1 MGVTYIMGFKTWVL
15 RYSIIALLLVMITI
29 GNASATG
36 SVYILPEMTTELS
49 PGDTFTLT
57 VNVDSQED
65 YLIGIESTLN
75 YDPNT
80 FKVVK
85 LTEEGILGENIL
97 ILPGSGDDGQGTIK
111 YGIATS
117 DDYGY
122 KADDS
127 KFLTLEFQVLDN
139 TEDGIFYLN
148 FGGIRLIDKNSN
160 ALSGKAVGSVILI
173 GDVLIED
180 AQEPTSIDI
189 GPTVKSVKSTTS
201 PSMTST
207 TTSLSSQ
214 PQIEYEYIFGSHPDS
229 YRVIEKRGIIEDPEN
244 NNGKIIT
251 LQNKLKTNF
260 DNDQFY
266 PRGKIMSMGTNS
278 AGYMFVI
285 FYEPL
290 IEQGDADNIYSIIEG
305 EAKAMGIDNV
315 PVEFGS
321 GTNSQIGNAL
331 QDLSSNVKA
340 MNELSLAAFTDEMN
354 SFYDS
359 SIIDTIG
366 VLPKIETEKEC
377 WQWFFQDSYR
387 ISQDSGAKLES
398 YIQSGK
404 IVSMGVSPNGYFEV
418 RINEEADI
426 DRESV
431 INEIYQILNDEGKK
445 NGVNEVPVVFRL
457 ITPTDE
463 DAPDSLQEEVIEE
476 SMELESEAL
485 KTPGF
490 CFITAIVALS
500 MVYCIRKRSMQHN

>member
-29 GNASATG
+29 GNTSATG
-36 SVYILPEMTTELS
+36 SVYILPEITTELS

-65 YLIGIESTLN
+65 YLKGIDSTLN

-85 LTEEGILGENIL
+85 LTEEGILGENML

-117 DDYGY
+117 DAYGY
-122 KADDS
+122 KAADG

-139 TEDGIFYLN
+139 AEDGIFYLN
-148 FGGIRLIDKNSN
+148 FEEIRLIDKNLN
-160 ALSGKAVGSVILI
+160 ELSGKAVGSVVLI
-173 GDVLIED
+173 GDVLIKD
-180 AQEPTSIDI
+180 AQEPTAIDI
-189 GPTVKSVKSTTS
+189 GPKVKSTTS

-214 PQIEYEYIFGSHPDS
+214 PQIEYEYIFGLHPDS
-229 YRVIEKRGIIEDPEN
+229 YRIIEKRGIIEDPEN
-244 NNGKIIT
+244 NNGKMIT

-260 DNDQFY
+260 DNEQFY

-278 AGYMFVI
+278 AGYLFVI

-290 IEQGDADNIYSIIEG
+290 IEQSDADNIYSIIEG

-321 GTNSQIGNAL
+321 GTNSQIGDTL
-331 QDLSSNVKA
+331 QDLNNNVKA
-340 MNELSLAAFTDEMN
+340 MTELSLTALTDEKN
-354 SFYDS
+354 SVYDS

-377 WQWFFQDSYR
+377 WQWFFQDSYK

-463 DAPDSLQEEVIEE
+463 DAPESLQEEGIEE

-490 CFITAIVALS
+490 CFITSLVAMS
-500 MVYCIRKRSMQHN
+500 MVYYIRKRSMQNN